1 MKRAMMAI
9 CCLLGSTGCMDI
21 EDSETSSLDTQQLIG
36 GQPESQ
42 YDFNFG
48 LCVGQPGIFGSCRA
62 AYQNGPD
69 VAWCS
74 ATIIAPTVALTSRR
88 CLERAVP
95 GNPNDC
101 SRQFSRVLKDPFIM
115 ATGNALVFDRN
126 HWNIA
131 VSVHLPTGNNVCT
144 DDLAILVL
152 QRRAQAEPAG
162 GGNLPAGVD
171 LTRDVPAS
179 PPSEVA
185 LVGRGPL
192 WERYDPVTKQRVEL
206 QLSTSRRS
214 REDVPF
220 ACAPA
225 HPGDCTVVD
234 HWSNPPTFSPPAGV
248 LAYGPSGTE
257 NDAGGGVFDQAEFE
271 SGTISLIGIHTGR
284 TMAPDGT
291 LSGGYAVSL
300 APHADLIRSV
310 VQQAAAASGYPPPAW
325 AL

>member
-1 MKRAMMAI
+1 MKRAMTAI

-21 EDSETSSLDTQQLIG
+21 EGAETINRDTRELIG
-36 GQPESQ
+36 GQYESQ

-48 LCVGQPGIFGSCRA
+48 LCVGWLGIFGSCRA
-62 AYQNGPD
+62 AYDSSPD
-69 VAWCS
+69 VTWCS
-74 ATIIAPTVALTSRR
+74 TTVIAPTVALTSRR
-88 CLERAVP
+88 CVERIVP

-101 SRQFSRVLKDPFIM
+101 SRQFSRVLKDPNIF

-126 HWNIA
+126 HWNGV
-131 VSVHLPTGNNVCT
+131 VSVHLPSGNNVCT

-162 GGNLPAGVD
+162 GGNRPAGVD
-171 LTRDVPAS
+171 LIREVPTS
-179 PPSEVA
+179 PPSQVA
-185 LVGRGPL
+185 LVGRGPT
-192 WERYDPVTKQRVEL
+192 WERYDPITKRRVEL
-206 QLSTSRRS
+206 QMSSSRRS
-214 REDVPF
+214 LEDVPF

-225 HPGDCTVVD
+225 SPGDCTVVD
-234 HWSNPPTFSPPAGV
+234 HWSDPPTFSPPVGV
-248 LAYGPSGTE
+248 FAYGPSGTE
-257 NDAGGGVFDQAEFE
+257 NDAGGGVFDQAQFE
-271 SGTISLIGIHTGR
+271 AGTISLIGIHTGR

-310 VQQAAAASGYPPPAW
+310 VQQAAAAGGYPPPAW